1 MASVASQ
8 LILHPVASRAL
19 KLLNTTLGRDKL
31 YRAVQYFAR
40 FLAWFLLSR
49 EYKIEAA
56 RWNALKSHLALA
68 RKLLRLGKPLE
79 NLQAVLRALQT
90 SGESGEQI
98 TTIGR
103 HLGYFGYLTLDTL
116 VWANAVKFFNLK
128 PSTAEKVNK
137 NANRF
142 WFAGIL
148 FSITHSLLKAGRL
161 ANEIKKLQSSGSWG
175 EKGAETDRDMK
186 LQALRSAREATRYQF
201 TLDMLDVWLPAAN
214 IGLVNFNDGIL
225 GLCGLIT
232 SLMALRQQWIAVSK
246 N

>member
-8 LILHPVASRAL
+8 LILHPVTSRSL
-19 KLLNTTLGRDKL
+19 KVLGTTLGRDKL

-40 FLAWFLLSR
+40 FLAWALLSR
-49 EYKIEAA
+49 GLKIEAA

-79 NLQAVLRALQT
+79 HLQAVMRALQT
-90 SGESGEQI
+90 SGETGEQI
-98 TTIGR
+98 ATIGR
-103 HLGYFGYLTLDTL
+103 QLGYFGYLTLDTF
-116 VWANAVKFFNLK
+116 VWANTVKFFNLK

-161 ANEIKKLQSSGSWG
+161 ANEIKKLQGSAWS
-175 EKGAETDRDMK
+175 EKGAEVERNDKLRD
-186 LQALRSAREATRYQF
+186 LRSAREATRYQF
-201 TLDMLDVWLPAAN
+201 TLDMLDIWLPAAN

-232 SLMALRQQWIAVSK
+232 SLMALRQQWIAASK
-246 N
+246 K